1 MIYIFHGIRYTGL
14 SMITF
19 WQFPEVCKPLQTLA
33 NPRSKIQDSPRTPE
47 QILDLGSW
55 FGRSLQ
61 TYANQ
66 NSIKFRQSL
75 SLRSYIDEKYIALVI
90 DQYYIKSHFKDDR
103 SAESVDE
110 EFSILLLIHIFSVQ
124 KNAWKYIV
132 LFYEELI

>member
-1 MIYIFHGIRYTGL
+1 MIYIFHLIRYPGL

-19 WQFPEVCKPLQTLA
+19 WQFSEVCKPLQTLA

-66 NSIKFRQSL
+66 NRIKFCL
-75 SLRSYIDEKYIALVI
+75 SLRSYIDEKDIALVMN
-90 DQYYIKSHFKDDR
+90 QYYKQSHFEDDR
-103 SAESVDE
+103 FVESVDE
-110 EFSILLLIHIFSVQ
+110 EFLISLLIQIFSIQKMHESILFCSMRS
-124 KNAWKYIV
+124 
-132 LFYEELI
+132 